1 MQRRSKETGRWVTV
15 DRYRQGDRVRAR
27 CYFRRANGEP
37 GEVCRFALTKVAAAL
52 AIEEFFATSEA
63 TADHLSRGMAVAD
76 AGSVWL
82 REIERVDSNLSSA
95 TLTAYRGALDRYVR
109 AEGSAI
115 GQLTLGQLTTANLRA
130 FLQGVADGHG
140 TGTAKMVKSVLS
152 GVLGLAMTDG
162 VLAAN
167 PLLGIRAVRQ
177 DGAKARDNA
186 RDHQRAFTRAERDE
200 VLEALYERAGLP
212 ALPRTM
218 NTRRTTAD
226 LVAFMAGT
234 GHAGRR
240 WAGPGSCSSVR
251 TPSQPG
257 RSRGT
262 EPTPVR
268 LCALHLTT
276 RAPRG
281 PCPILSGAQSQ
292 RCCTRRGSRSC
303 ISRTNSDM
311 PIRR

>member
-1 MQRRSKETGRWVTV
+1 MARGRRLEPGERGSVEFAVQRRSKETGRWVTV

-212 ALPRTM
+212 ALPQDDEYPTH
-218 NTRRTTAD
+218 D
-226 LVAFMAGT
+226 
-234 GHAGRR
+234 GR
-240 WAGPGSCSSVR
+240 
-251 TPSQPG
+251 PSRVHG
-257 RSRGT
+257 RNRV
-262 EPTPVR
+262 PNR
-268 LCALHLTT
+268 
-276 RAPRG
+276 
-281 PCPILSGAQSQ
+281 
-292 RCCTRRGSRSC
+292 
-303 ISRTNSDM
+303 
-311 PIRR
+311 